1 VIYLIGEIVLYLL
14 AALLLGVGAGWL
26 LRSVRSRQDVTVG
39 FEPGR
44 FPDLATAAIRPDD
57 GRTAAME
64 SESLEQRAR
73 SVELE
78 AWVDERDARIATLTR
93 RLGAAERQVQE
104 LERERALQN
113 RALQVL
119 HQQLELA
126 LDRRPEQAPRAAGGA

>member
-1 VIYLIGEIVLYLL
+1 
-14 AALLLGVGAGWL
+14 
-26 LRSVRSRQDVTVG
+26 
-39 FEPGR
+39 
-44 FPDLATAAIRPDD
+44 
-57 GRTAAME
+57 ME
-64 SESLEQRAR
+64 SELLEQRAR